1 MLESFSVSHLQFK
14 AHSGGLDN
22 KSYSDHSCIM
32 GNPYHADDDG
42 LLCFNAAKIF
52 QIARGH
58 NSWYNK
64 NDHDTEIWDS
74 STSSSSYWA
83 GTIIGI
89 ADYQNN
95 RNARPV
101 VVKVESGTLSDIFL
115 GFNRAKGVNLQTAQY
130 QNQVTVIEA
139 GNDGVGY
146 SQSYV
151 KAALSTGESYTLAK
165 NWRGSGLPLT
175 ITVNDIDI
183 NANPGYADVL
193 IQLGDVKP
201 PTMRDIMPPT
211 TRDIMPST
219 RRPRLMPTASAP
231 IQIRSPTVPIPTSKK
246 PRTHRPT
253 TAKPI
258 TKMLQITIT

>member
-1 MLESFSVSHLQFK
+1 
-14 AHSGGLDN
+14 
-22 KSYSDHSCIM
+22 M

-52 QIARGH
+52 QIAQGH
-58 NSWYNK
+58 NSWYK
-64 NDHDTEIWDS
+64 NDHDTEVWDS

-101 VVKVESGTLSDIFL
+101 VLKIESGTLSDIFI

-151 KAALSTGESYTLAK
+151 KAALLTGESYTVAK

-175 ITVNDIDI
+175 ITVNDINI
-183 NANPGYADVL
+183 STSPGYADVL

-201 PTMRDIMPPT
+201 PTTRENIMPQT
-211 TRDIMPST
+211 I
-219 RRPRLMPTASAP
+219 RPRLMPTTASSPSHPA
-231 IQIRSPTVPIPTSKK
+231 IQISLPTTSIPTSKK
-246 PRTHRPT
+246 PRTRRPT

-258 TKMLQITIT
+258 RKMLQITIT

>member
-1 MLESFSVSHLQFK
+1 MK

-22 KSYSDHSCIM
+22 KAYSDHSCIM
-32 GNPYHADDDG
+32 GNPYHADDEG

-52 QIARGH
+52 QIAQGH

-64 NDHDTEIWDS
+64 NDHDAEVWDS
-74 STSSSSYWA
+74 GTSGSSYWA

-101 VVKVESGTLSDIFL
+101 VVKVESGTLSDIFI

-151 KAALSTGESYTLAK
+151 KAALSAGESYTVAR

-175 ITVNDIDI
+175 ITVNEI
-183 NANPGYADVL
+183 NISANPGYADVL
-193 IQLGDVKP
+193 IQLGDNKP
-201 PTMRDIMPPT
+201 PPT
-211 TRDIMPST
+211 TRDVMPST
-219 RRPRLMPTASAP
+219 TRPRLMPTRVT
-231 IQIRSPTVPIPTSKK
+231 QISSPTASIPTSKK
-246 PRTHRPT
+246 PRTRRPT

-258 TKMLQITIT
+258 TKMLHITIT

>member
-1 MLESFSVSHLQFK
+1 
-14 AHSGGLDN
+14 
-22 KSYSDHSCIM
+22 M

-52 QIARGH
+52 QIAQGH
-58 NSWYNK
+58 NSWYK
-64 NDHDTEIWDS
+64 NDHDTEVWDS

-83 GTIIGI
+83 GKIIGI

-101 VVKVESGTLSDIFL
+101 VLKIESGTLSDIFI
-115 GFNRAKGVNLQTAQY
+115 GFNLAKGVNLQTAQY

-151 KAALSTGESYTLAK
+151 NAALSTGESYTVAR
-165 NWRGSGLPLT
+165 NWRGSGLPLK
-175 ITVNDIDI
+175 ITVNEI
-183 NANPGYADVL
+183 NISTSPGYADVL

-201 PTMRDIMPPT
+201 PAIRENIMPPT
-211 TRDIMPST
+211 TR
-219 RRPRLMPTASAP
+219 PRLMPTTASSPSHPA
-231 IQIRSPTVPIPTSKK
+231 IQISLPTTSIPTSKK
-246 PRTHRPT
+246 PRTRRPT
-253 TAKPI
+253 TAKPM
-258 TKMLQITIT
+258 TKILQIRIT